1 MMTIEDLQDDLAVK
15 RAAAEYW
22 LKAREDHDREKADA
36 HLKFVEAAREADEAL
51 AALLAA
57 RFGEPS

>member
-15 RAAAEYW
+15 RAVAEFW
-22 LKAREDHDREKADA
+22 LEAREDHDREKANA

-51 AALLAA
+51 AAHLAA
-57 RFGEPS
+57 QGEPS